1 MNKINVILD
10 FDDTILDIYPYLKEA
25 CLKEY
30 GIPLGNT
37 PSGGYSLP
45 RFENDWYDI
54 HAELLKD
61 FYRKY
66 AKISSKNI
74 KALQKF
80 ATDKRINLLVVTAER
95 NAQFLE
101 DKRDILASTLC
112 SYGFNPSNVISC
124 VDKSLIRADYIVDDY
139 IKNLDKCS
147 PYMKGIL
154 YNQKYN
160 RKLEKYRNVE
170 YTRVNNL
177 LEAYEYISRDLE
189 RRGINDNTGNVE
201 SEKVC

>member
-45 RFENDWYDI
+45 RFENDWYAI
-54 HAELLKD
+54 HDELLKD
-61 FYRKY
+61 FYKKY
-66 AKISSKNI
+66 ARISRKNI

-80 ATDKRINLLVVTAER
+80 ITDERINLLVITAER
-95 NAQFLE
+95 NAQYLE
-101 DKRDILASTLC
+101 DKREMLTTALH
-112 SYGFNPSNVISC
+112 SYGFNSNNVISC
-124 VDKSLIRADYIVDDY
+124 KDKSLIRADYIVDDY
-139 IKNLDKCS
+139 IKNLDACA
-147 PYMKGIL
+147 PYMQGIL

-160 RKLEKYRNVE
+160 KKLEKRRNVN
-170 YTRVNNL
+170 YKRVNNL
-177 LEAYEYISRDLE
+177 LEAYDYISEDLKKRLKLNE
-189 RRGINDNTGNVE
+189 
-201 SEKVC
+201 EKVVI

>member
-45 RFENDWYDI
+45 RFENDWYAI
-54 HAELLKD
+54 HDELLTDYYWKHGKVS
-61 FYRKY
+61 R
-66 AKISSKNI
+66 KNI
-74 KALQKF
+74 KAIQKF
-80 ATDKRINLLVVTAER
+80 VLDKRINLLIVTAER
-95 NAQFLE
+95 NPKFLHDKKVILDKILHNYQFDL
-101 DKRDILASTLC
+101 
-112 SYGFNPSNVISC
+112 NNVISC
-124 VDKSLIRADYIVDDY
+124 IDKSLIRADYIVDDY
-139 IKNLDKCS
+139 IKNLDMCA
-147 PYMKGIL
+147 PYMQGIL

-170 YTRVNNL
+170 YPRVNNL
-177 LEAYEYISRDLE
+177 LEAYELISKDLE
-189 RRGINDNTGNVE
+189 RRGLNDNTGNME

>member
-54 HAELLKD
+54 HDELLKE

-66 AKISSKNI
+66 AKISSRNI
-74 KALQKF
+74 EALQKF

-101 DKRDILASTLC
+101 DKRDILVNTLC
-112 SYGFNPSNVISC
+112 NYDFNPSNVISC

-139 IKNLDKCS
+139 IKNLDMCA
-147 PYMKGIL
+147 PYMQGIL

-160 RKLEKYRNVE
+160 RKLEKYRNVV

-177 LEAYEYISRDLE
+177 LEAYKLISKDLE
-189 RRGINDNTGNVE
+189 RRGLNDNTGNVE